1 MQLNGSALN
10 VEELNGGTSFV
21 TLELSTATL
30 TFVANTC
37 QLKRKVSLQLGS
49 LDFSRQIMYLAVQN
63 NLTVAAFDFAQ
74 PGVSAAQGATLSTA
88 VFAAWAANALQL
100 AITNQLAVGVFD
112 LVGQPTGQAAAVNLT
127 ASALNLTGQ
136 GVAPTRSVALSS
148 ATFDFVGQT
157 STPSAVV
164 TLTAEVITFV
174 PLDVAPANAPLGEVV
189 NLDPATFGFAQNSLR
204 VTNGITLNLALFNLV
219 PLELQNSVFV
229 SLTAS
234 DLKLT
239 PQSVTVVQVPVVIE
253 LTTAIFDLTAQGTP
267 LQLTGVSSAGDRKR
281 MLFGVGR

>member
-21 TLELSTATL
+21 TLELGTATL

-37 QLKRKVSLQLGS
+37 QLKREVPLQLGS

-63 NLTVAAFDFAQ
+63 NLTVAAFDFVH
-74 PGVSAAQGATLSTA
+74 PDISAAQGATLSTA
-88 VFAAWAANALQL
+88 IFAAWTANAVQL

-112 LVGQPTGQAAAVNLT
+112 LVGQTVGQAAAVNLT

-136 GVAPTRSVALSS
+136 DVAPTRSVALNS

-157 STPSAVV
+157 STPAAVV

-174 PLDVAPANAPLGEVV
+174 PLDVTPANAPLGEVV

-204 VTNGITLNLALFNLV
+204 VTNGITLDLALFNLV
-219 PLELQNSVFV
+219 PIDLQNSVFT

-253 LTTAIFDLTAQGTP
+253 LTTAIFDFTQGS
-267 LQLTGVSSAGDRKR
+267 LQLTGISSAGDRKR

>member
-21 TLELSTATL
+21 TLELGTATL

-37 QLKRKVSLQLGS
+37 QLKREVPLQLGS

-63 NLTVAAFDFAQ
+63 NLTVAAFDFVH
-74 PGVSAAQGATLSTA
+74 PDISAAQGATLSTA
-88 VFAAWAANALQL
+88 VFAAWAANTLQL
-100 AITNQLAVGVFD
+100 AITNQLAAGVFD
-112 LVGQPTGQAAAVNLT
+112 FAGQPTGQAAAVNLT

-136 GVAPTRSVALSS
+136 DVAPTRSVALSS

-157 STPSAVV
+157 STPAAVV

-174 PLDVAPANAPLGEVV
+174 PLDVNPANAPLGEVV

-204 VTNGITLNLALFNLV
+204 VTNGITLDLALFNLV
-219 PLELQNSVFV
+219 PLDLQNSVFT

-239 PQSVTVVQVPVVIE
+239 PQSVTIVQVPVVIE
-253 LTTAIFDLTAQGTP
+253 LTTAIFDFTQGS
-267 LQLTGVSSAGDRKR
+267 LQLTGISSAGDRKR

>member
-37 QLKRKVSLQLGS
+37 QLKREVPLQLGS

-63 NLTVAAFDFAQ
+63 NLTVALFDFAQ

-112 LVGQPTGQAAAVNLT
+112 LVGQPIGQAAAVNLT

-136 GVAPTRSVALSS
+136 DVAPTRSVALSS

-164 TLTAEVITFV
+164 ALTAEVITFV
-174 PLDVAPANAPLGEVV
+174 PLDVNPANAPLGEVV

-204 VTNGITLNLALFNLV
+204 VTNGITLDLALFNLV
-219 PLELQNSVFV
+219 PLELQNSAFMR
-229 SLTAS
+229 LTAG

-253 LTTAIFDLTAQGTP
+253 LTTAIFDFTQGS
-267 LQLTGVSSAGDRKR
+267 LQLTGLSSAGDRKR

>member
-37 QLKRKVSLQLGS
+37 QLKREVPLQPGS

-88 VFAAWAANALQL
+88 VFTAWAANALQL
-100 AITNQLAVGVFD
+100 AITNQLAAGVFD

-136 GVAPTRSVALSS
+136 DVAPTRSVALSS

-157 STPSAVV
+157 STPAAVV

-204 VTNGITLNLALFNLV
+204 VTNGITLDLALFNLV
-219 PLELQNSVFV
+219 PLDLQNSVFT

-253 LTTAIFDLTAQGTP
+253 LTTAIFDFTQGS
-267 LQLTGVSSAGDRKR
+267 LQLTGISSAGDRKR

>member
-37 QLKRKVSLQLGS
+37 QLKREVPLQPGS

-63 NLTVAAFDFAQ
+63 NLTVVAFDFAQ

-88 VFAAWAANALQL
+88 VLAAWAANALQL
-100 AITNQLAVGVFD
+100 VITNRLAVGVFD
-112 LVGQPTGQAAAVNLT
+112 LVGQSTGQFAAVNLT

-136 GVAPTRSVALSS
+136 DVAPTRSVALNP
-148 ATFDFVGQT
+148 AAFDFVGQT

-164 TLTAEVITFV
+164 ALTAEVITFV

-204 VTNGITLNLALFNLV
+204 VTNGITLDLALFNLV
-219 PLELQNSVFV
+219 PFELQNSVLMT
-229 SLTAS
+229 LTAS
-234 DLKLT
+234 DFKLT

-253 LTTAIFDLTAQGTP
+253 LTTAIFDFTQGS
-267 LQLTGVSSAGDRKR
+267 LQLTGLSSAGDRKR
-281 MLFGVGR
+281 MLFGIGR